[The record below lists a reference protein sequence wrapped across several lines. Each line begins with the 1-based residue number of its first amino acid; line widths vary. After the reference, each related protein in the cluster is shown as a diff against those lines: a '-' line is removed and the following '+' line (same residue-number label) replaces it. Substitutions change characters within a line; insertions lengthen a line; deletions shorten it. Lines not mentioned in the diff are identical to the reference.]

1 MVTVN
6 EMAKVLADDAD
17 WRACQAVAAELLR
30 SACTAYG
37 CAPYAWPADAKVRVA
52 QAIATVGVLAALD
65 ELQAAVWAT
74 GATGRNNGA
83 LIRSK

>member
-6 EMAKVLADDAD
+6 EMAKVFADDAD
-17 WRACQAVAAELLR
+17 WRACQAVAAGLLKD
-30 SACTAYG
+30 ACAVYG
-37 CAPYAWPADAKVRVA
+37 DETYAWPPDAKVLVA
-52 QAIATVGVLAALD
+52 QAIATVGMLAALD